1 MFAVETKQK
10 KRENVCMQNCV
21 LREQVLLLTNSKC
34 HWNFIWV
41 TYLKM
46 VFIFLVFNIMRYKI
60 LIQAKVY
67 MFAGSTC

>member
-10 KRENVCMQNCV
+10 KEKMCVCKIV
-21 LREQVLLLTNSKC
+21 FWESKFY
-34 HWNFIWV
+34 FIWV

-46 VFIFLVFNIMRYKI
+46 VFIFLVFNIMRYKK

>member
-10 KRENVCMQNCV
+10 KKKRKCV
-21 LREQVLLLTNSKC
+21 HAKLCSERAS
-34 HWNFIWV
+34 FILSES
-41 TYLKM
+41 YLKM